1 MSEPWA
7 ELRQWIESP
16 ADAVRWA
23 CGLEMT
29 APKLG
34 NVHLSQSFV
43 DLSAAEFL
51 IAAEELAIAVS
62 EHRQVGAIV
71 LAAVRCTVGKTRSN
85 VNLGIALLLAP
96 LALAAERIGG
106 DGSQRQQRG
115 ALEQVL
121 AELTP
126 ADSRDVYAAIRLAKP
141 GGLGTSAQL
150 DVRGGGDGEAS
161 SPPAPDRLLDAM
173 QLARDR
179 DSIAR
184 QYVSGFADIYDSL
197 LPRLADEVAAEG
209 DLLMGI
215 RSAQLHHLAEHSD
228 TLIARKCG
236 PAIAA
241 EVRSRAA
248 AVLASPRGEERRRAT
263 REFDQWLRADG
274 NRRNPGTTA
283 DMIAASLFV
292 LLTTTRSV

>member
-1 MSEPWA
+1 VSEPWA

-23 CGLEMT
+23 CGLEVT

-34 NVHLSQSFV
+34 NVHLSKSFV

-51 IAAEELAIAVS
+51 IAAEELAIAVT
-62 EHRQVGAIV
+62 EHRQVGPIV
-71 LAAVRCTVGKTRSN
+71 LAAVRGTAGKTRSN

-96 LALAAERIGG
+96 LALAADRSGG
-106 DGSQRQQRG
+106 EGSQSEQRG

-126 ADSRDVYAAIRLAKP
+126 EDARDVYAAIRLAKP
-141 GGLGTSAQL
+141 GGLGTSEEL
-150 DVRGGGDGEAS
+150 DVRGGEDGETS
-161 SPPAPDRLLDAM
+161 SPPVPDRLLDAM

-179 DSIAR
+179 DAIAR

-197 LPRLADEVAAEG
+197 VPRLAGEVAAEG
-209 DLLMGI
+209 DLLLGI

-241 EVRSRAA
+241 EVGSRAA
-248 AVLASPRGEERRRAT
+248 AVLASPRGEKRRRAT

-283 DMIAASLFV
+283 DMIAAGLFV
-292 LLTTTRSV
+292 LLTTTR